1 MDIFLK
7 GEKWRKWTSKSLDRK
22 NDIAFIIAVNARIV
36 KNITIITKLI
46 EEAIIVAHTSNV
58 NSRLRETK

>member
-7 GEKWRKWTSKSLDRK
+7 GEKGRKCTWKSLHGK
-22 NDIAFIIAVNARIV
+22 NDIAFIIAVKARTF

-46 EEAIIVAHTSNV
+46 KEAII
-58 NSRLRETK
+58 E

>member
-7 GEKWRKWTSKSLDRK
+7 GEKGRKWTSKSLDRK
-22 NDIAFIIAVNARIV
+22 NDIAFIIAVNTRIV